1 MPVSDV
7 ATFTLA
13 DVDVLVDF
21 IDGIQVEFG
30 SNARRDGTVSFQVQ
44 YE

>member
-1 MPVSDV
+1 MPVTDV

-13 DVDVLVDF
+13 NVDVLVHF

-30 SNARRDGTVSFQVQ
+30 SNACRDGTVSFQVRI
-44 YE
+44 